1 MTLNDQHKRG
11 LIHDILKTHHLD
23 GVASQSE
30 YEQLYRAT
38 KKWLDGQATDDY
50 TGTLQAVH
58 DYSAQAIN
66 MDGYDEHL
74 SNNKSNLESW
84 VQTLS

>member
-1 MTLNDQHKRG
+1 MGINDQHKIG
-11 LIHDILKTHHLD
+11 LILDILKTHHLD

-38 KKWLDGQATDDY
+38 KHYLENQANNDY
-50 TGTLQAVH
+50 ADTLKAVH

-66 MDGYDEHL
+66 LDGYDDHIN
-74 SNNKSNLESW
+74 SNKSNLETW
-84 VQTLS
+84 VQSLS